1 MKIFVTGGT
10 GFIGSRLVRRLV
22 ETGHD
27 VHVLAR
33 SESSARQA
41 RELGAK
47 AAHGNVT
54 DRESL
59 REGLADSDVV
69 FHIAAWY
76 AHGNLDVERM
86 ERINVEGTRNV
97 LGLAH
102 ELGVPKI
109 VYTSTVAVLGDTE
122 GAVVDESFRQGG
134 PFVSQYDRTKWLAHY
149 EVALPLIEQGAPIV
163 IVMPGAVYGP
173 GDSSMVG
180 ELMHAFYKGLMPVL
194 PGPETALTFV
204 HVDDVV
210 EGHLLAMEEGEVG
223 ESYILGEQVAT
234 LREAF
239 DLWAEIT
246 GRPRLLCGIPGP
258 LLHPFAP
265 LMKALGEIVTI
276 PTLLN
281 HEAIKILG
289 VTYAA
294 RGDKARQELGWEP
307 RPLREGME
315 ETLAQLGATTP
326 RVPAKRRRLQVG
338 LGLGLLGLGLLLWW
352 LVGRRKE
359 RS

>member
-1 MKIFVTGGT
+1 
-10 GFIGSRLVRRLV
+10 LV
-22 ETGHD
+22 EEGHD

-33 SESSARQA
+33 SESSAQQA
-41 RELGAK
+41 REMGAGV
-47 AAHGNVT
+47 ARGDVT
-54 DRESL
+54 DRASM
-59 REGLADSDVV
+59 REGMAGSDVV

-102 ELGVPKI
+102 ELEIPKI
-109 VYTSTVAVLGDTE
+109 IYTSTVAVFGDTE
-122 GAVVDESFRQGG
+122 GAIVDERFRQGG
-134 PFVSQYDRTKWLAHY
+134 PFVSHYDRTKWLAHY

-163 IVMPGAVYGP
+163 ILMPGAVYGP

-180 ELMHAFYKGLMPVL
+180 ELMRAFYKGLMPVL
-194 PGPETALTFV
+194 PGPETTLTFV
-204 HVDDVV
+204 HVDDIV
-210 EGHLLAMEEGEVG
+210 EGHLLALEEGEVG
-223 ESYILGEQVAT
+223 ESYVLGGQVAT

-246 GRPRLLCGIPGP
+246 GRPRPLFGIPGP
-258 LLHPFAP
+258 YLRPFAP
-265 LMKALGEIVTI
+265 LMKALGEVIPI

-294 RGDKARQELGWEP
+294 RGDKARRELGWEP
-307 RPLREGME
+307 RPLREGMA
-315 ETLAQLGATTP
+315 ETLAQLGATTS
-326 RVPAKRRRLQVG
+326 RVPAKRRRLQIGV
-338 LGLGLLGLGLLLWW
+338 GLGLLGLGLLLWW
-352 LVGRRKE
+352 LVGHREE
-359 RS
+359 RD